1 MAAEGYD
8 LHHRL
13 GDDMSKL
20 KDFTL
25 PDRGFV
31 FWPVGSGDSMTIVVD
46 DEHVIQVDLRQMEAS
61 SDEDD
66 PHAPVVDLLEKLL
79 PQKDGK
85 PYLAAFVLTH
95 PDKDHCQGFADLL
108 NQVSIGEIWLAPRV
122 LSEFDEDLCDDAQ
135 AFKDEAQRR
144 IKQARRGK
152 KNSGDRV
159 RIIGYADILDEDDYE
174 GFPEE
179 MLTIPGNEVTEIDGE
194 ELSSAFRAFVHAPFK
209 DDAEAERNDTSIAL
223 QITLK
228 TADASCRA
236 LLFGDLSNP
245 TVNRIFS
252 YSDQADLEWNVLL
265 APHHCSK
272 TVMYVADDDGDD
284 VLDEKLMSKIDDAG
298 GECRYIVSSSEPIPS
313 RNQSGDNPPHAKAK
327 NRYEEIVEPGH
338 FLCTQERPPED
349 EPEPIVVRVSDEGC
363 DLDSVT
369 ESDADLS
376 GTVPA
381 AIAGAR
387 GTDSPP
393 TTQVGFGAS

>member
-1 MAAEGYD
+1 
-8 LHHRL
+8 
-13 GDDMSKL
+13 MSKL
-20 KDFTL
+20 EEFKL

-31 FWPVGSGDSMTIVVD
+31 FWPVGSGDSTTIVVD
-46 DEHVIQVDLRQMEAS
+46 DEHVMQVDLRQMEAS

-66 PHAPVVDLLEKLL
+66 PHAPVVDLLERLL
-79 PQKDGK
+79 PKKDGE

-95 PDKDHCQGFADLL
+95 PDQDHCQGFADLL
-108 NQVSIGEIWLAPRV
+108 DQVSIGEIWLAPRV

-135 AFKDEAQRR
+135 VFKDEAQRR
-144 IKQARRGK
+144 IEQARSGK
-152 KNSGDRV
+152 TESGDRV
-159 RIIGYADILDEDDYE
+159 RLIGYADILDEDDYQ

-179 MLTIPGNEVTEIDGE
+179 MLTIPGDEVTEIDGD

-223 QITLK
+223 QVTLK
-228 TADASCRA
+228 TADASCSA
-236 LLFGDLSNP
+236 LLLGDLSNP

-252 YSDQADLEWNVLL
+252 ISDDADLEWNVLL

-272 TVMYVADDDGDD
+272 TVMYVADDDGND
-284 VLDEKLMSKIDDAG
+284 VLDRELMSKIEDAG

-313 RNQSGDNPPHAKAK
+313 RNQSGDNPPHARAK
-327 NRYEEIVEPGH
+327 NRYEEIVETGH
-338 FLCTQERPPED
+338 FLCTQERPSED
-349 EPEPIVVRVSDEGC
+349 KPEPIVVRVSDEGC

-381 AIAGAR
+381 AIAEAR

-393 TTQVGFGAS
+393 TRPVGFGAS